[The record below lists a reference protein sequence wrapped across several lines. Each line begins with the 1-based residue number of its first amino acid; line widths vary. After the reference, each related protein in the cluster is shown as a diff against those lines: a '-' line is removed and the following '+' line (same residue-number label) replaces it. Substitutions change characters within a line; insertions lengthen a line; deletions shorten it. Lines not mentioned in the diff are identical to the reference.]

1 MFIYLSLNLVA
12 TLGVDLADLGA
23 GTDVLAKVRIQQ
35 SENPVD
41 RSLDRKALLAAA
53 YELHVHLH
61 VVKTLAQT
69 QKLGRT
75 VETVLLH
82 ALEGK
87 VKILP

>member
-1 MFIYLSLNLVA
+1 MFIYLSLNLVTA
-12 TLGVDLADLGA
+12 FRVDLADLRA
-23 GTDVLAKVRIQQ
+23 GTDVLAKVGVQK

-69 QKLGRT
+69 QELGRT

-82 ALEGK
+82 TLEGK